1 MFLFV
6 LLQSVEILTIAAIK
20 SVCMKYPIVSEYIES
35 LRIASDNLTTLT
47 SLKLVLGTEGNPVY
61 SKEGHGIVFR
71 MKDDNTDLEYDVK
84 CFIDEQEGREAL
96 YELINNSH
104 GQGVWFPDGVTYYAN
119 ELFVDTM
126 VSDDN
131 EFPIVVIPCRKTT
144 SLISFISTNIDDI
157 ILISKL
163 ADSFSCVVEWVK
175 EKGYSWHKLNV
186 DSLYVDDAGHIV
198 VSDIDEHVVI
208 PNATEK
214 NDDINAYL
222 ILLSLKA
229 LSRDFSLFDVDD
241 IKPQILFDGNSCN
254 ELPTSEIVI
263 ELLRLGDPEILTI
276 IGDVFKKIGHGN
288 YSEMQ
293 TDLQQ
298 SEACD
303 EDLKMMAE
311 KGNVTRQ
318 LELARKCWDNE
329 VYEDAFKWYGRAAT
343 QNNAEG
349 IYGLGLCYKK
359 GFGAEKDEKKAFQ
372 CFLKA
377 TDLGLLEAQFEL
389 AEAYQDGKG
398 VQMDSARAFD
408 LYYKS
413 AQKGHKI
420 SEFMVGWY
428 LLRSYGEIDGTF
440 SVTRRRDT
448 VKAFEWLMK
457 SAQQGYHPAQR
468 RIGAFY
474 ESGINPCVRNIG
486 KALEWYRKA
495 AEQGN
500 DKAVFAIGRLYA
512 NGLDEKNPD
521 HRKAFEYYLQA
532 ANKGLREAQYRVGI
546 SLLFGKGIS
555 KDADAAIEWI
565 KKSADQGYAA
575 AKTLMCEIESDSEE
589 HDETEATGLELASA
603 IMDDYGVL
611 YSQDGKKLLKYSLEE
626 GYGSDS
632 FGDRIW
638 TNDEECEFGS
648 IKQQTLCSYEVKEG
662 TEIICDDAF
671 SECESLRSIK
681 FPQSVKT
688 IGFAAFRGCESL
700 EYVGINEGIETI
712 DSDAFNG
719 CINLASLLL
728 PKSLRTIEPDSIT
741 GVQSIISH
749 SEIYLC
755 SDNCLFTADMHTLF
769 YFFQNGEDF
778 LDIPYGVEK
787 IGDYAFSGS
796 DIQNVEIP
804 ETVVEIGRD
813 AFSNCLNLEEI
824 HIPESVKTIGQCAF
838 YECENL
844 HRVNLP
850 KNIEIIEGYTFGNC
864 RNLEYLRLPDN
875 VKEILS
881 NAFQNTGI
889 KSIILPVNLKFIG
902 HDPFVGCDIER
913 IASSSDKFIVKN
925 MAIYTDNG
933 KTFVNYYGKEQRFE
947 IPEGVEKIADFAL
960 SFAYSIRELAFPSTI
975 TEVGKMILDQA
986 LPQKILVPLKIKDLI
1001 IEKLPS
1007 YYAKHIH
1014 VIEYDSD

>member
-1 MFLFV
+1 
-6 LLQSVEILTIAAIK
+6 
-20 SVCMKYPIVSEYIES
+20 MKYPTVSEYIES
-35 LRIASDNLTTLT
+35 LRIASDNLATLT
-47 SLKLVLGTEGNPVY
+47 SLYLVLGTDGNPIY

-71 MKDDNTDLEYDVK
+71 MKDGDTDLEYDVK
-84 CFIDEQEGREAL
+84 CFTDEQEGREAL
-96 YELINNSH
+96 YEQINNS
-104 GQGVWFPDGVTYYAN
+104 QGVWLPEGVTYYAS

-131 EFPIVVIPCRKTT
+131 EFPIVVIPSCKTT
-144 SLISFISTNIDDI
+144 NLISFISTNIDNSL
-157 ILISKL
+157 LISKI
-163 ADSFSCVVEWVK
+163 ADSYSRIVEWVK
-175 EKGYSWHKLNV
+175 ENGYSWHELNV
-186 DSLYVDDAGHIV
+186 DLLHVDDAGHIV

-241 IKPQILFDGNSCN
+241 IKPQILFDRNSCN

-276 IGDVFKKIGHGN
+276 IGDVFKKIGHAN

-298 SEACD
+298 FEACD

-329 VYEDAFKWYGRAAT
+329 VYEDAFKWYERAAT

-603 IMDDYGVL
+603 IMDEYGVL
-611 YSQDGKKLLKYSLEE
+611 YSQDGRKLLRYSLEE
-626 GYGSDS
+626 GYGNEFLGTS
-632 FGDRIW
+632 W
-638 TNDEECEFGS
+638 TSDEEFEFGN
-648 IKQQTLCSYEVKEG
+648 IKQQSLNRYEVKEG
-662 TEIICDDAF
+662 TEIICDNSF
-671 SECESLRSIK
+671 YECESIQSII
-681 FPQSVKT
+681 FPKSVKA
-688 IGFAAFRGCESL
+688 IGEFAFCQCENL
-700 EYVGINEGIETI
+700 EFVGSNEGLVKIGSYAFDGCVNLKSMRVAEGLLQI
-712 DSDAFNG
+712 GSHAFNG
-719 CINLASLLL
+719 CTHLETLVL
-728 PKSLRTIEPDSIT
+728 PKSLKSIEANSLL
-741 GVQSIISH
+741 GVRNIVSH
-749 SEIYLC
+749 SLDFVVKSSFLLDATEKTIIY
-755 SDNCLFTADMHTLF
+755 FMRK
-769 YFFQNGEDF
+769 GERF
-778 LDIPYGVEK
+778 VDIPYGIEI
-787 IGDYAFSGS
+787 IGPSAFEASS
-796 DIQNVEIP
+796 IVHINIP
-804 ETVVEIGRD
+804 KTVNEIGNS
-813 AFSNCLNLEEI
+813 AFAGCGMIEDI
-824 HIPESVKTIGQCAF
+824 IIPESVVKIGNAAF
-838 YECENL
+838 CCCQSL
-844 HRVNLP
+844 QRIILP
-850 KNIEIIEGYTFGNC
+850 DQLEIIDSQTFSKC
-864 RNLEYLRLPDN
+864 SNLGFINIPDN
-875 VKEILS
+875 VKVIGSL
-881 NAFQNTGI
+881 AFDSTNI
-889 KSIILPVNLKFIG
+889 KSIKLPQNLESIG
-902 HDPFVGCDIER
+902 YDPFVGCDIQDMK
-913 IASSSDKFIVKN
+913 SSSDKFIVKD

-960 SFAYSIRELAFPSTI
+960 SFAYSIRELVFPSTI
-975 TEVGKMILDQA
+975 NEVGKMILDQT
-986 LPQKILVPLKIKDLI
+986 LPQRILIPSKIKNLI
-1001 IEKLPS
+1001 LEKLPS
-1007 YYAKHIH
+1007 YYADNVY
-1014 VIEYDSD
+1014 VIEK

>member
-1 MFLFV
+1 
-6 LLQSVEILTIAAIK
+6 
-20 SVCMKYPIVSEYIES
+20 MKYPTVSEYIES
-35 LRIASDNLTTLT
+35 LRIASDDLVTLT
-47 SLKLVLGTEGNPVY
+47 SLKLVLGTGGNPIY

-71 MKDDNTDLEYDVK
+71 MKDGNTDLEYDVK
-84 CFIDEQEGREAL
+84 CFTDEQEGREAL
-96 YELINNSH
+96 YEQINNSH

-131 EFPIVVIPCRKTT
+131 EFPIVVIPCCKTT
-144 SLISFISTNIDDI
+144 SLISFIRTNIDDI

-175 EKGYSWHKLNV
+175 EKGYSWHELNV
-186 DSLYVDDAGHIV
+186 DSLYVDDAGHVV

-208 PNATEK
+208 ANTTEK

-222 ILLSLKA
+222 IFLSLKA
-229 LSRDFSLFDVDD
+229 LSRDLSLFNVDD
-241 IKPQILFDGNSCN
+241 IKPYILFDGNYCN
-254 ELPTSEIVI
+254 EFPTSKIVI
-263 ELLRLGDPEILTI
+263 ELLKIGDPKILSI
-276 IGDVFKKIGHGN
+276 VGDVFVKIGHGN
-288 YSEMQ
+288 YGEMQ
-293 TDLQQ
+293 TGLQR
-298 SEACD
+298 SEACE
-303 EDLKMMAE
+303 EDLKMMADKE
-311 KGNVTRQ
+311 AVTRQ

-329 VYEDAFKWYGRAAT
+329 MYEDAYRWYELAAT
-343 QNNAEG
+343 RNNAEG
-349 IYGLGLCYKK
+349 IFGLGLCYKK
-359 GFGAEKDEKKAFQ
+359 GLGVEKDEKRAFQ

-377 TDLGLLEAQFEL
+377 TELGLLEAQFEV

-398 VQMDSARAFD
+398 VQMDSERAFD

-428 LLRSYGEIDGTF
+428 LMRNFGVMDNAFIT
-440 SVTRRRDT
+440 TRRKDT
-448 VKAFEWLMK
+448 VKAFEWFMK
-457 SAQQGYHPAQR
+457 SALQGYHPAQR

-474 ESGINPCVRNIG
+474 ESGTNPCVRNIE
-486 KALEWYRKA
+486 KALEWYKKA

-500 DKAVFAIGRLYA
+500 DKAIFAIGRLYA
-512 NGLDEKNPD
+512 NGLDERNPD
-521 HRKAFEYYLQA
+521 HCKAFEYYLQA

-565 KKSADQGYAA
+565 KKSANQGYSA
-575 AKTLMCEIESDSEE
+575 AKTLICEIESDSEE
-589 HDETEATGLELASA
+589 HNETEATGLELASA
-603 IMDDYGVL
+603 IMDEYGVL
-611 YSQDGKKLLKYSLEE
+611 YSQDGRKLLKYSMEE
-626 GYGSDS
+626 GYGNECKGVLWMS
-632 FGDRIW
+632 
-638 TNDEECEFGS
+638 DEELEFGK
-648 IKQQTLCSYEVKEG
+648 IKQQSLNRYEVKEG
-662 TEIICDDAF
+662 TEIICDNSF
-671 SECESLRSIK
+671 NECESLQSIV
-681 FPQSVKT
+681 FPKSLKT
-688 IGFAAFRGCESL
+688 IGEFAFCQCENL
-700 EYVGINEGIETI
+700 EYVGINEGLVKIGNFAFSDCENLHSLKINENLEQIGNYAFDGCVNLESLVLPGSLKSIES
-712 DSDAFNG
+712 DS
-719 CINLASLLL
+719 L
-728 PKSLRTIEPDSIT
+728 T
-741 GVQSIISH
+741 GVQNIVAH
-749 SEIYLC
+749 SKEFIC
-755 SDNCLFTADMHTLF
+755 SDNCLFTADMRNLF
-769 YFFQNGEDF
+769 YFFHNGEDY
-778 LDIPYGVEK
+778 LEIPIGVEK
-787 IGDYAFSGS
+787 IGDYAFSRS
-796 DIQNVEIP
+796 EIQKIIIP
-804 ETVVEIGRD
+804 ETVVEIGQN
-813 AFSNCLNLEEI
+813 AFANCLNLEEI
-824 HIPESVKTIGQCAF
+824 SIPQSVKKIGNSAF

-864 RNLEYLRLPDN
+864 RNLEYIRLPDN

-913 IASSSDKFIVKN
+913 IVSSSDKFIVKN

-960 SFAYSIRELAFPSTI
+960 SFAYSIQELVFPSTI

-1007 YYAKHIH
+1007 YYAKHVH
-1014 VIEYDSD
+1014 VIENDSD

>member
-1 MFLFV
+1 
-6 LLQSVEILTIAAIK
+6 
-20 SVCMKYPIVSEYIES
+20 MKYPIVSEYIES
-35 LRIASDNLTTLT
+35 LRIASDNLATLT
-47 SLKLVLGTEGNPVY
+47 SLKLVLGTEGNPIY

-71 MKDDNTDLEYDVK
+71 MKDDNTDLEYNVK

-96 YELINNSH
+96 YELINDSK
-104 GQGVWFPDGVTYYAN
+104 GVWFPDGVTYYAN

-163 ADSFSCVVEWVK
+163 ADSFSCVLEWVK
-175 EKGYSWHKLNV
+175 EKGYSWHVLNI
-186 DSLYVDDAGHIV
+186 DSLYVDDVGHIV
-198 VSDIDEHVVI
+198 ISDIDEHVVI
-208 PNATEK
+208 TDATEK

-229 LSRDFSLFDVDD
+229 ISRDFSLFNVND
-241 IKPQILFDGNSCN
+241 IKPQILFDENSCN
-254 ELPTSEIVI
+254 EFPTSEIVI
-263 ELLRLGDPEILTI
+263 ELLKLGDPEILSI
-276 IGDVFKKIGHGN
+276 IGDVFVKIGHGN
-288 YSEMQ
+288 YGEALTS
-293 TDLQQ
+293 LHQ
-298 SEACD
+298 SEACCD
-303 EDLKMMAE
+303 DIKMMAE
-311 KGNVTRQ
+311 KGNVTKQ
-318 LELARKCWDNE
+318 LELARKCWDQE
-329 VYEDAFKWYGRAAT
+329 MYEDAFRWYERAAT
-343 QNNAEG
+343 HNNAEG
-349 IYGLGLCYKK
+349 IFGLGLCYKK
-359 GFGAEKDEKKAFQ
+359 GLGVEKDEKKAFQ

-377 TDLGLLEAQFEL
+377 TDLGLLDAQFEL

-428 LLRSYGEIDGTF
+428 LLRSYGEIDSTF
-440 SVTRRRDT
+440 TVTRRRDT

-474 ESGINPCVRNIG
+474 ESGINPCVRNIE
-486 KALEWYRKA
+486 KALEWYQKA
-495 AEQGN
+495 AKQGN

-512 NGLDEKNPD
+512 NGLDERNPD
-521 HRKAFEYYLQA
+521 HCKAFECYLRA
-532 ANKGLREAQYRVGI
+532 ANNGLREAQYRVGI

-555 KDADAAIEWI
+555 KDADSAIEWI

-603 IMDDYGVL
+603 IMDRYGVL
-611 YSQDGKKLLKYSLEE
+611 YSQDGRKLLKYSLEE
-626 GYGSDS
+626 GYGSES

-648 IKQQTLCSYEVKEG
+648 IKQQSLCSYEIKEG

-671 SECESLRSIK
+671 SECESLRSIM

-688 IGFAAFRGCESL
+688 IGYAAFRGCESL
-700 EYVGINEGIETI
+700 EYVGINEGVETI

-719 CINLASLLL
+719 CINLKSLLL
-728 PKSLRTIEPDSIT
+728 PKTLKTIEPDSIT

-749 SEIYLC
+749 SEEFVC
-755 SDNCLFTADMHTLF
+755 SDNCLFTEDMLTLF
-769 YFFQNGEDF
+769 YFFQNGEDC
-778 LDIPYGVEK
+778 LEIPIGVER
-787 IGDYAFSGS
+787 IGNYAFSGS

-804 ETVVEIGRD
+804 ETVVEIGHY
-813 AFSNCLNLEEI
+813 AFANCLNLEEI
-824 HIPESVKTIGQCAF
+824 HIPESVKKIGQAAF

-844 HRVNLP
+844 NRVNLP
-850 KNIEIIEGYTFGNC
+850 KDLEIIEGYTFGNC
-864 RNLEYLRLPDN
+864 RNLGNIQLPDS
-875 VKEILS
+875 VKEILYY
-881 NAFQNTGI
+881 AFQNT
-889 KSIILPVNLKFIG
+889 KTTSIILPKSLELFCN
-902 HDPFVGCDIER
+902 DPFVGCDIQ
-913 IASSSDKFIVKN
+913 SFKSLSDKFVVKD
-925 MAIYTDNG
+925 MAIYTDKG

-947 IPEGVEKIADFAL
+947 IPEGVEKIAYYAL
-960 SFAYSIRELAFPSTI
+960 SFAYSIRELVFPSTVK
-975 TEVGKMILDQA
+975 EVGNGILSQT
-986 LPQKILVPLKIKDLI
+986 LPQKILVPSKIKSLI
-1001 IEKLPS
+1001 LEKLPS
-1007 YYAKHIH
+1007 YYADNVY
-1014 VIEYDSD
+1014 VIDNDSD